1 MDFVYIFNVI
11 FDKGVVI
18 IYCNILFMLYIN
30 LFCENN

>member
-18 IYCNILFMLYIN
+18 IYCNILLMLYIN

>member
-18 IYCNILFMLYIN
+18 IYCKILFMLYIN